1 MYLSSAVRKRI
12 DELCNERKITTNK
25 LCTICGITQ
34 STLANINVRPNT
46 NFNILTIMRIC
57 RGLEI
62 SFIDFFDSPLF
73 DISNIDDD

>member
-12 DELCNERKITTNK
+12 DQLCDDRDITINK
-25 LCTICGITQ
+25 MCTICGITQ
-34 STLANINVRPNT
+34 STLANINSRPNT

-62 SFIDFFDSPLF
+62 EFKDFFDSPLF
-73 DISNIDDD
+73 DINNIDDD

>member
-12 DELCNERKITTNK
+12 DQLCDDRDITINK
-25 LCTICGITQ
+25 MCTICGITQ
-34 STLANINVRPNT
+34 STLANINSRPNT

-62 SFIDFFDSPLF
+62 EFKDFFDYPLF
-73 DISNIDDD
+73 DINNIDDD

>member
-12 DELCNERKITTNK
+12 DQLCYDRDITINK
-25 LCTICGITQ
+25 MCTICGITQ
-34 STLANINVRPNT
+34 STLANINSRPNT

-62 SFIDFFDSPLF
+62 EFKDFFDSPLF
-73 DISNIDDD
+73 DINNIDDD